1 MKIKRLIREALLEQ
15 NLLNQFKDL
24 LPNVDIEGG
33 VQDIKKKICSG
44 KISDKVIR
52 DNLDLGFELFKDE
65 LPKMLKNT
73 IEDEI
78 VGQNIILHVKRD
90 LGFDGGW
97 ALRKF
102 TDSYIKF
109 RVTDVYTPSLSYSNG
124 RINFS
129 IKLRIWMYLEHWDE
143 GEHINVTIKGNIKH
157 KNRLV
162 FEPTITDVNLDSDWI
177 WESHWVW
184 NAKISGGKLI
194 IDFPV
199 VGEKSIAVLKYDIRD
214 ELDDLVRGKSFD
226 LCKMF

>member
-15 NLLNQFKDL
+15 NVFNQFKDL
-24 LPNVDIEGG
+24 LPDVDIGRE
-33 VQDIKKKICSG
+33 VQDLKKKICSG
-44 KISDKVIR
+44 EISDEVIR
-52 DNLDLGFELFKDE
+52 GNLGLAFELVKDD
-65 LPKMLKNT
+65 LPKMLKDFLEDK
-73 IEDEI
+73 IE
-78 VGQNIILHVKRD
+78 GQNIYLHVKRD

-97 ALRKF
+97 TLRKF

-109 RVTDVYTPSLSYSNG
+109 RVTDVYTPSLSYNNG

-129 IKLRIWMYLEHWDE
+129 IKLRIWMYLEHWKE

-184 NAKISGGKLI
+184 NAKISGGVLI

>member
-1 MKIKRLIREALLEQ
+1 MKIKTLIREALLEQ

-44 KISDKVIR
+44 EISDKVIR
-52 DNLDLGFELFKDE
+52 DNLDLGFELFEDE
-65 LPKMLKNT
+65 LPQMLKDT
-73 IEDEI
+73 LEDEI

-97 ALRKF
+97 VLRKF

-109 RVTDVYTPSLSYSNG
+109 RVTDVYTPSLSYNNG
-124 RINFS
+124 RMNFS

-184 NAKISGGKLI
+184 NAKISGGVLI

-199 VGEKSIAVLKYDIRD
+199 VGEKSIAVLKYDI
-214 ELDDLVRGKSFD
+214 G
-226 LCKMF
+226 MN